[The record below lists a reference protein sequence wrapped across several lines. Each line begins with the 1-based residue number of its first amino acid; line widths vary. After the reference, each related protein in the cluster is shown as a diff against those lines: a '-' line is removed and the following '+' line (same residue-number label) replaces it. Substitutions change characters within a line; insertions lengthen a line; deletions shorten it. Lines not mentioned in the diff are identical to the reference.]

1 MKILDCINCMMSILL
16 LMLVICGCN
25 QESLPVANSEQN
37 LQETTLSRIADAGLK
52 GQTRSAL
59 KKFVEKTTP
68 MQYISEDASFDFE
81 QAYLVP
87 LSEST
92 IQIVVIEKLH
102 NSRSLN
108 VALFGFLRN
117 DEVLPF
123 FVVNETCK
131 LGKNHFRNHLRTVE
145 GQIFLTYEVKN
156 KKIISSKIADDC
168 LSASLAKASPN
179 TAEALSIFNQCVKGW
194 FGYLTD
200 VPSVGLLCMVEGA
213 YCAAF
218 ITGNC
223 LAKQVE
229 SWF

>member
-1 MKILDCINCMMSILL
+1 MKILDCKNCMVSILFL
-16 LMLVICGCN
+16 LLAICGCN
-25 QESLPVANSEQN
+25 QDSLPVANSEQN
-37 LQETTLSRIADAGLK
+37 LQETNLSRIPDAGLK

-59 KKFVEKTTP
+59 KKLIEKTTP
-68 MQYISEDASFDFE
+68 MQYISEDALFDFE
-81 QAYLVP
+81 HAYLVP
-87 LSEST
+87 LSESN

-123 FVVNETCK
+123 FVVNEICK
-131 LGKNHFRNHLRTVE
+131 IGKNHFRNNLKTVE

-156 KKIISSKIADDC
+156 KKIISHKIADDC

-179 TAEALSIFNQCVKGW
+179 AVQALSIFNQCVKGW
-194 FGYLTD
+194 FEQMSDT
-200 VPSVGLLCMVEGA
+200 PSFGLACMA
-213 YCAAF
+213 FCAQCAAA

>member
-1 MKILDCINCMMSILL
+1 MSILF
-16 LMLVICGCN
+16 LMLVICGCT
-25 QESLPVANSEQN
+25 QESLPVASSEQN
-37 LQETTLSRIADAGLK
+37 LQDTSLSRIADAGLK
-52 GQTRSAL
+52 DQTKSAL
-59 KKFVEKTTP
+59 KKYIEKTTP
-68 MQYISEDASFDFE
+68 MQYISDEALYNFE

-87 LSEST
+87 LSESN
-92 IQIVVIEKLH
+92 IQIIVIEKLH

-123 FVVNETCK
+123 FVVNESCK
-131 LGKNHFRNHLRTVE
+131 LGKNHFRNNLRTVE
-145 GQIFLTYEVKN
+145 GQTFLTYEVKN
-156 KKIISSKIADDC
+156 KKIISSKIADNC

-179 TAEALSIFNQCVKGW
+179 AVEALSVFNQCVRGW
-194 FGYLTD
+194 FEMLSD
-200 VPSVGLLCMVEGA
+200 VPSFGLACMALGA
-213 YCAAF
+213 QCAAA